1 VRREISTLWYRAP
14 ELVMGATRYCP
25 KIDEWSVGC
34 IMLEM
39 LVGLCVFPGNA
50 KRVCDCNKASHINY
64 NEDQLSKI
72 FKLLGTPTGPP
83 LPLPPVQSGRVSSLP
98 PYRSGMSRP
107 FPRTNWTRLA
117 GDTDRQEAPGE
128 DGVHGAL

>member
-1 VRREISTLWYRAP
+1 
-14 ELVMGATRYCP
+14 MGATRYCP

-98 PYRSGMSRP
+98 PYRSGMSRS
-107 FPRTNWTRLA
+107 FPRTEWTR
-117 GDTDRQEAPGE
+117 RSSS
-128 DGVHGAL
+128 GVSEPHCASAQRADARARTSHYTVGG